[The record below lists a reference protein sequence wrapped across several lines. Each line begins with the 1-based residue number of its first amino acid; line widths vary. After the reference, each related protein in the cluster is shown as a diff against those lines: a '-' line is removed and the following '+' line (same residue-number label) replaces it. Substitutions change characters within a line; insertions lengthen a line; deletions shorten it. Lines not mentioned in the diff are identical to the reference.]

1 VSGSDVA
8 KWSPEARGTRG
19 GLMKQT
25 GITLEHDG
33 VSTQRDD
40 LDARVSQ
47 LAALLFDL
55 RAAHEAD
62 IRALTWVQRSLEG
75 VRSGNAPGDP
85 DLLLGEMARLFS
97 ESRSTAADVAT
108 RRQAAVELLESVITE
123 RRRAQAPKPVAIF
136 AA

>member
-1 VSGSDVA
+1 MSLD
-8 KWSPEARGTRG
+8 
-19 GLMKQT
+19 
-25 GITLEHDG
+25 HDG
-33 VSTQRDD
+33 VSTHRDD

-75 VRSGNAPGDP
+75 VRSGSAPGDP

-97 ESRSTAADVAT
+97 ESRLAAAEVAA
-108 RRQAAVELLESVITE
+108 RRQEAIELLDSVVAE
-123 RRRAQAPKPVAIF
+123 RRRATAPKPIAIF